1 MHSLS
6 AGLFHWS
13 KTMSKTPDDKVPEP
27 AAPAL
32 QKAVTARIFRD
43 KVYTS
48 RTLILH
54 GGASLLVAKGRVTA
68 VDDQQFQYLNTHP
81 DFERLTE

>member
-1 MHSLS
+1 
-6 AGLFHWS
+6 
-13 KTMSKTPDDKVPEP
+13 MSKISDEKVTDPVAP
-27 AAPAL
+27 VLQKSTPAL
-32 QKAVTARIFRD
+32 SPARTFRD

-48 RTLILH
+48 RTLILP
-54 GGASLLVAKGRVTA
+54 GGASLPVAKGRVTA

>member
-1 MHSLS
+1 MAKITEDKPDAPSLQKN
-6 AGLFHWS
+6 A
-13 KTMSKTPDDKVPEP
+13 P
-27 AAPAL
+27 AAR
-32 QKAVTARIFRD
+32 TFRD

-68 VDDQQFQYLNTHP
+68 VDDQQFQYLNSHP